1 MITTVNRDMFVNGI
15 RSVRPTNFTCE
26 GLHALF
32 DFFESLEDDT
42 GEQIEFDPIAIC
54 CEWTEYGSISE
65 YNQNYG
71 SDVVG
76 GPGIKTLDELED
88 ITTVIRLDFGFII
101 LDH

>member
-1 MITTVNRDMFVNGI
+1 MITTINRDEFVNGI

-32 DFFESLEDDT
+32 DFFESIEDDT

-54 CEWTEYGSISE
+54 CEYTEYGSISE
-65 YNQNYG
+65 YNNNYG
-71 SDVVG
+71 SE
-76 GPGIKTLDELED
+76 ITSLDELED